1 MKELDMDHLFDDIL
15 ERDEKIIKIIK
26 PSKKRF
32 FRDWALPFIIPIF
45 LPHFIIFMV
54 CTLFFI
60 LPLLHVKA
68 YNNTYYAFT
77 NKRLITRGSAIG
89 VDYHSLEYKD
99 ISSSSVDVGF
109 LDKLGKGKKTGTLA
123 FKSPSA
129 GIAFKFVENPYEQMR
144 EIKEYIASLNAEQT
158 QKATVAPQT
167 AEPALTAPVAAQ
179 IEEPVSVPVVPRQE
193 QAQTESVA
201 PQQEEQS
208 QNQDQ

>member
-1 MKELDMDHLFDDIL
+1 MKELDTDNLFDDIL
-15 ERDEKIIKIIK
+15 EKDEKIIKIIK

-32 FRDWALPFIIPIF
+32 FRDWALPFIFPIF
-45 LPHFIIFMV
+45 LPHFLIFMV
-54 CTLFFI
+54 GTLFFI

-68 YNNTYYAFT
+68 YKNTYYAYT

-99 ISSSSVDVGF
+99 ITSSSVDVGF

-129 GIAFKFVENPYEQMR
+129 GIAFKFVESPYEQMR

-158 QKATVAPQT
+158 QTATVAPQT
-167 AEPALTAPVAAQ
+167 AEPAPTAPVVSQ
-179 IEEPVSVPVVPRQE
+179 IAEPVSAPDVPQQEQE
-193 QAQTESVA
+193 QAEIVA
-201 PQQEEQS
+201 PPKEEQE
-208 QNQDQ
+208 QK